1 MVVYFFINSLL
12 YHIFFYFLIKDRNM
26 LDNALI
32 GLKLYVFVFA
42 VLYLLNRIISVLKVI
57 RLKEGKVDTS
67 KWTLFF
73 TGASIS
79 YIITAI
85 IMGL

>member
-1 MVVYFFINSLL
+1 
-12 YHIFFYFLIKDRNM
+12 M

-42 VLYLLNRIISVLKVI
+42 VLYLLNRVISILKVI

-73 TGASIS
+73 IGASIS

>member
-1 MVVYFFINSLL
+1 
-12 YHIFFYFLIKDRNM
+12 M

-42 VLYLLNRIISVLKVI
+42 VLYLLNRIISILKVI